1 VTRVTWKRI
10 RTLEEAWDSEF
21 CPRTA
26 NSALSHSSMKPDA
39 REATSSPLPGQTS
52 IKEEIFGRD
61 IRYPHSS
68 STKKDVVSH
77 CAQENNSTK
86 FARRT
91 VRKIGMLRRKT
102 SVPYRSCA
110 PKSIKKQPLGIQA
123 SQLAQLQLLHRLLQP
138 NVTRSAPGLQHPIV
152 ECQNN
157 IIKSHTAMLDA
168 RSPSLHA
175 KVQQGFA
182 IAMAMGT

>member
-1 VTRVTWKRI
+1 MTRVTWKRI

-26 NSALSHSSMKPDA
+26 NSALSHFSMKPDA

-86 FARRT
+86 LARRT

-102 SVPYRSCA
+102 SVPYRSYA

-152 ECQNN
+152 ECQKNT
-157 IIKSHTAMLDA
+157 IKSHTAMLDA

>member
-1 VTRVTWKRI
+1 MTRVTWKRI

-21 CPRTA
+21 CLRTA
-26 NSALSHSSMKPDA
+26 KRAPSHFSMKPDA
-39 REATSSPLPGQTS
+39 KEAKSSLSLGQTS
-52 IKEEIFGRD
+52 IREEISGRD

-68 STKKDVVSH
+68 SIKKDVVSH
-77 CAQENNSTK
+77 CAQESISTTL
-86 FARRT
+86 ARRT

-102 SVPYRSCA
+102 SVPYQSSA
-110 PKSIKKQPLGIQA
+110 PKSINKQPLGIQA

-152 ECQNN
+152 GRQ
-157 IIKSHTAMLDA
+157 KKAMPSRTAMLDA

-175 KVQQGFA
+175 RVQQGFA

>member
-1 VTRVTWKRI
+1 
-10 RTLEEAWDSEF
+10 
-21 CPRTA
+21 
-26 NSALSHSSMKPDA
+26 MKPDA

-77 CAQENNSTK
+77 CAQESNSTTL
-86 FARRT
+86 ARRT

-102 SVPYRSCA
+102 SVPYQSSA
-110 PKSIKKQPLGIQA
+110 PKSINKQPLGIQA
-123 SQLAQLQLLHRLLQP
+123 SQLVQLLLQLLLQLLM
-138 NVTRSAPGLQHPIV
+138 VTWPSVRRSAPGLQHPIV
-152 ECQNN
+152 GRQ
-157 IIKSHTAMLDA
+157 KKAMPSRTAMLDA

-175 KVQQGFA
+175 RVQQGFA
-182 IAMAMGT
+182 IAI